1 MTPRTHRVRRTF
13 AAASVAFALVGG
25 LASCAADP
33 DIAADT
39 AASYRAQVVTI
50 AERAVAEDY
59 AGALAELDALV
70 AAVDAAAAAGELDAE
85 RAQQI
90 RDAVQL
96 VRADLDAAIAAAV
109 PAPAP
114 EPEPAPA
121 PAPEPAPVDG
131 GDDGDDDDDDDA
143 PGNSGG
149 KGKGKDK
156 GDD

>member
-1 MTPRTHRVRRTF
+1 MTGSTHRVRRTF

-50 AERAVAEDY
+50 AERSVAEDY
-59 AGALAELDALV
+59 AGALAELDALE
-70 AAVDAAAAAGELDAE
+70 ASVDAAAAAGELDAE
-85 RAQQI
+85 REQQI
-90 RDAVQL
+90 RDAIAL
-96 VRADLDAAIAAAV
+96 VRADLEAAIAAATPV
-109 PAPAP
+109 EPA
-114 EPEPAPA
+114 PEPAPA
-121 PAPEPAPVDG
+121 PAPAPADDG
-131 GDDGDDDDDDDA
+131 GDDDA